1 MATKVSTLDNIKIA
15 ILEPRG
21 SLIGNSET
29 DEVKAKAQDLLEQG
43 NRKLII
49 DLNAVTYLNSTGIGT
64 LVAIHSMYTK
74 QSGKVKLCSLGKS
87 VENVFVI
94 TRLISMLDVE
104 ETRDSAIKNF
114 Q

>member
-1 MATKVSTLDNIKIA
+1 MATKLSTMDNISIA

-29 DEVKAKAQDLLEQG
+29 DELKAKAIDLLEQG

-49 DLNAVTYLNSTGIGT
+49 DLSGVSYLNSTGIGA
-64 LVAIHSMYTK
+64 LVHIHTMYLNK
-74 QSGKVKLCSLGKS
+74 QGKVKLCQLGKS

-94 TRLISMLDVE
+94 TRLMSMLDVE
-104 ETRDSAIKNF
+104 ETRESAIKNF
-114 Q
+114 R